1 MNKLKMSKL
10 RMSRINIYK
19 KLFLLLI
26 FTTFLS
32 ATGFKGTDGDD
43 DVYTQINKNM
53 DVFGKLYKEIMLDYV
68 DEIDGDKFMKAGI
81 EGMLGTLDPYTNF
94 LDESRK
100 DEIDLITTGK
110 YGGVGITVGMKDSI
124 IIVTDILEGYSAQK
138 EGIRRGDKIIEIDG
152 SSMLGRKVSDVR
164 TYTRGE
170 PGTQL
175 KIKVLRGEKELDF
188 TLTRQ
193 EIQLKNVSYK
203 GTIEDGIG
211 YIKLDRFSRYAEN
224 EIIDAIT
231 EIKAKGDVRGVILDL
246 RGNPGGLLDAAIG
259 ILNKFNNKGDLLLT
273 TKGRKLDSERK
284 YFATENPMLDKN
296 VPLVVLIDEG
306 SASASEI
313 VAGAIQDLDRGVLV
327 GTKSFGKGLVQVF
340 QPLSFGNQLKI
351 TNQKYFTPSGRWIQ
365 SKNYFKEN
373 KYGVF
378 KPNPYFNQKEF
389 KTLNGRTVLT
399 EGGIT
404 PDFVVDVIK
413 DNELLQALNYE
424 DMYYRYAAVYTA
436 ENPDGSN
443 FTMNDGVLN
452 GFLSYISTA
461 DFSFNTN
468 AERELAQLKKDTEDK
483 MYSEKVK
490 SYISLLEGELK
501 TEKFKDFEN
510 SKPVISQKLEAE
522 ILRRYN
528 KPEKLVVEAGLKDD
542 LQLQEALRIIKDRGL
557 YNSLLEPK

>member
-32 ATGFKGTDGDD
+32 VTGFKGADGDD

>member
-1 MNKLKMSKL
+1 MIKFRYFHKLSL
-10 RMSRINIYK
+10 II
-19 KLFLLLI
+19 LI
-26 FTTFLS
+26 FIAF
-32 ATGFKGTDGDD
+32 TGASLPGGGDD
-43 DVYTQINKNM
+43 DVYTQINRNM

-110 YGGVGITVGMKDSI
+110 YGGVGITVGMKDSMI
-124 IIVTDILEGYSAQK
+124 VVTDILEGYSAQK
-138 EGIRRGDKIIEIDG
+138 EGLRRGDKIIEIDG
-152 SSMLGRKVSDVR
+152 TSMLGKKVGDVR

-170 PGTQL
+170 PGTQM
-175 KIKVLRGEKELDF
+175 KMKVLRGEKEVDF
-188 TLTRQ
+188 NLTRQ

-224 EIIDAIT
+224 EIVDAIT
-231 EIKAKGDVRGVILDL
+231 EIKAKGDVKGVILDL

-259 ILNKFNNKGDLLLT
+259 ILNKFTNKGDLLLT

-284 YFATENPMLDKN
+284 YFTTENPMLGND

-365 SKNYFKEN
+365 AKNYFKEN

-389 KTLNGRTVLT
+389 KTLGGRIVFA

-404 PDFVVDVIK
+404 PDQVIDIIK
-413 DNELLQALNYE
+413 DNELLEALNYE
-424 DMYYRYAAVYTA
+424 DMYYRFAVKYTE
-436 ENPDGSN
+436 ENPDGNSFVMSDDIIN
-443 FTMNDGVLN
+443 R
-452 GFLSYISTA
+452 FLEFISTT
-461 DFSFNTN
+461 DFAFNTS
-468 AERELAQLKKDTEDK
+468 AELELAQLKKNADEK

-490 SYISLLEGELK
+490 SYIGLLEGELK
-501 TEKFKDFEN
+501 AEKFKDFE
-510 SKPVISQKLEAE
+510 SSRPVIRQKLELE
-522 ILRRYN
+522 IMRKYN
-528 KPEKLVVEAGLKDD
+528 KPEKMIVELSAKDD
-542 LQLQEALRIIKDRGL
+542 QQLQEALRIIKDRGL
-557 YNSLLEPK
+557 YNSMLQPK

>member
-1 MNKLKMSKL
+1 MIKFRYFHKLSL
-10 RMSRINIYK
+10 II
-19 KLFLLLI
+19 LI
-26 FTTFLS
+26 FIAF
-32 ATGFKGTDGDD
+32 TGASLPGGGDD
-43 DVYTQINKNM
+43 DVYTQINRNM

-110 YGGVGITVGMKDSI
+110 YGGVGITVGMKDSMI
-124 IIVTDILEGYSAQK
+124 VVTDILEGYSAQK
-138 EGIRRGDKIIEIDG
+138 EGLRRGDKIIEIDG
-152 SSMLGRKVSDVR
+152 TSMLGKKVGDVR

-170 PGTQL
+170 PGTQM
-175 KIKVLRGEKELDF
+175 KMKVLRGEKEVDF
-188 TLTRQ
+188 NLTRQ

-224 EIIDAIT
+224 EIVDAIT
-231 EIKAKGDVRGVILDL
+231 EIKAKGDVKGVILDL

-259 ILNKFNNKGDLLLT
+259 ILNKFTNKGDLLLT

-284 YFATENPMLDKN
+284 YFTTENPMLGND

-365 SKNYFKEN
+365 AKNYFKEN

-389 KTLNGRTVLT
+389 KTLGGRIVFA

-404 PDFVVDVIK
+404 PDQVIDIIK
-413 DNELLQALNYE
+413 DNELLEALNYE
-424 DMYYRYAAVYTA
+424 DMYYRFAVKHTD
-436 ENPDGSN
+436 ENPDGNS
-443 FTMNDGVLN
+443 FVMNDDIIN
-452 GFLSYISTA
+452 RFLEFISAT
-461 DFSFNTN
+461 DFAFNTS
-468 AERELAQLKKDTEDK
+468 AELELAQLKKNADEK

-490 SYISLLEGELK
+490 SYIGLLEGELK
-501 TEKFKDFEN
+501 AEKFKDFE
-510 SKPVISQKLEAE
+510 SSRPVIRQKLEIE
-522 ILRRYN
+522 ILRKYN
-528 KPEKLVVEAGLKDD
+528 KPEKMIVELSAKDD
-542 LQLQEALRIIKDRGL
+542 QQLQEAIRIIKDKGL
-557 YNSLLEPK
+557 YNSMLQPK

>member
-1 MNKLKMSKL
+1 MSKL
-10 RMSRINIYK
+10 RMSKMNIYK

-32 ATGFKGTDGDD
+32 VAGFKGADGDD

-110 YGGVGITVGMKDSI
+110 YGGVGISVGMKDSM
-124 IIVTDILEGYSAQK
+124 IVITDILEGYSAQK
-138 EGIRRGDKIIEIDG
+138 EGLRRGDKIIEIDG
-152 SSMLGRKVSDVR
+152 TSLLGRKVSDVR

-175 KIKVLRGEKELDF
+175 RIKVLRGDKELEF

-224 EIIDAIT
+224 EIVDAIT
-231 EIKAKGDVRGVILDL
+231 EIKAKGEVKGIILDL

-259 ILNKFNNKGDLLLT
+259 ILSKFNNKGDLLLT

-284 YFATENPMLDKN
+284 YFSAENPMLDRN

-404 PDFVVDVIK
+404 PDYIVDVIK
-413 DNELLQALNYE
+413 DNELLEALNYE
-424 DMYYRYAAVYTA
+424 DMYYRYAAVYA
-436 ENPDGSN
+436 SENPDGAN

-452 GFLSYISTA
+452 GFLNYISTA

-522 ILRRYN
+522 IMRRYN
-528 KPEKLVVEAGLKDD
+528 KPEKLVVETGLKED

-557 YNSLLEPK
+557 YNSMLEPK

>member
-1 MNKLKMSKL
+1 MVKIKYL
-10 RMSRINIYK
+10 SR
-19 KLFLLLI
+19 LSLI
-26 FTTFLS
+26 ITIFIVFTGAKFS
-32 ATGFKGTDGDD
+32 GPGGDD

-110 YGGVGITVGMKDSI
+110 YGGVGISVGMKDSMI
-124 IIVTDILEGYSAQK
+124 IITDILDGYSAQK
-138 EGIRRGDKIIEIDG
+138 EGIRRGDKILEIDG
-152 SSMLGRKVSDVR
+152 TSMLGKKVVDVR

-170 PGTQL
+170 PGTTM
-175 KIKVLRGEKELDF
+175 KMKVQRGDKEMEF

-224 EIIDAIT
+224 EIVDAIT
-231 EIKAKGDVRGVILDL
+231 EIKAKGDVKGVILDL

-259 ILNKFNNKGDLLLT
+259 ILNKFTNKGDLLLT

-284 YFATENPMLDKN
+284 YFATENPMLGKD
-296 VPLVVLIDEG
+296 VPLVLLIDEN

-365 SKNYFKEN
+365 AKNYFKEN

-389 KTLNGRTVLT
+389 KTLGGRIVYA

-404 PDFVVDVIK
+404 PDQIVDVIK
-413 DNELLQALNYE
+413 DNELLEALNYE
-424 DMYYRYAAVYTA
+424 DMYYRYAVKFAE

-443 FTMNDGVLN
+443 FVMNDIVLGQFYN
-452 GFLSYISTA
+452 YITTT
-461 DFSFNTN
+461 DFSYNSS
-468 AERELAQLKKDTEDK
+468 AEMELAQLKKDTDDK

-490 SYISLLEGELK
+490 SYIGLLEGELK
-501 TEKFKDFEN
+501 SEKFRDFEN
-510 SKPVISQKLEAE
+510 SKPIIRQKLESE

-528 KPEKLVVEAGLKDD
+528 KPEKLVVESALKDD
-542 LQLQEALRIIKDRGL
+542 QQLQEALRIIKDRGL
-557 YNSLLEPK
+557 YNSMLEPK

>member
-1 MNKLKMSKL
+1 MVKLK
-10 RMSRINIYK
+10 
-19 KLFLLLI
+19 FLLRLSLI
-26 FTTFLS
+26 ITMFFVFTGAKFS
-32 ATGFKGTDGDD
+32 GGGGDD

-81 EGMLGTLDPYTNF
+81 EGMLGTLDPYTNY

-110 YGGVGITVGMKDSI
+110 YGGVGITVGMKDSM
-124 IIVTDILEGYSAQK
+124 IIVTDILDGYSAQK
-138 EGIRRGDKIIEIDG
+138 EGIRRGDKIMEIDG
-152 SSMLGRKVSDVR
+152 TSMLGKKVGDVR
-164 TYTRGE
+164 TFTRGE
-170 PGTQL
+170 PGTQM
-175 KIKVLRGEKELDF
+175 KMRVQRGDKDMDF

-203 GTIEDGIG
+203 GTIEEGIG

-231 EIKAKGDVRGVILDL
+231 EIKAKGEIKGIILDL
-246 RGNPGGLLDAAIG
+246 RGNQGGLLDAAIG
-259 ILNKFNNKGDLLLT
+259 ILNKFTNKGDLLLT
-273 TKGRKLDSERK
+273 TKGRKIDSERK
-284 YFATENPMLDKN
+284 YFAAESPMLNKD
-296 VPLVVLIDEG
+296 VPLVLLIDEN

-340 QPLSFGNQLKI
+340 QPLSYGNQLKI
-351 TNQKYFTPSGRWIQ
+351 TNQKYYTPSGRWIQ
-365 SKNYFKEN
+365 AKNYFKEN

-389 KTLNGRTVLT
+389 KTLNGRIVLA

-404 PDFVVDVIK
+404 PDQIIDVIK
-413 DNELLQALNYE
+413 NNELLEALNYE
-424 DMYYRYAAVYTA
+424 DMYYKYALKYAE
-436 ENPDGSN
+436 ENPDGNS
-443 FTMNDGVLN
+443 FVMNDIVLN
-452 GFLSYISTA
+452 QFLGFISTT
-461 DFSFNTN
+461 DFTFNTN
-468 AERELAQLKKDTEDK
+468 AERELAQLKKDTDDK

-490 SYISLLEGELK
+490 SYIGLLEGELK
-501 TEKFKDFEN
+501 SEKFKDFEI
-510 SKPVISQKLEAE
+510 SKPVIRQKLESE

-528 KPEKLVVEAGLKDD
+528 KPEKIVVEATLKDD
-542 LQLQEALRIIKDRGL
+542 QQLQEALRIIKDKGI
-557 YNSLLEPK
+557 YNGMLEPK

>member
-1 MNKLKMSKL
+1 MSKIKYL
-10 RMSRINIYK
+10 P
-19 KLFLLLI
+19 KLSLI
-26 FTTFLS
+26 ITIFFVFTGARFS
-32 ATGFKGTDGDD
+32 GGGGDD

-110 YGGVGITVGMKDSI
+110 YGGVGITVGMKDSM
-124 IIVTDILEGYSAQK
+124 IIVTDILDGYSAQK
-138 EGIRRGDKIIEIDG
+138 EGIRRGDKIMEIDG
-152 SSMLGRKVSDVR
+152 TSLVGKKVGDVR
-164 TYTRGE
+164 TFTRGE
-170 PGTQL
+170 PGTQM
-175 KIKVLRGEKELDF
+175 KMKVQRGDKDMEF

-231 EIKAKGDVRGVILDL
+231 EIKTKGEVKGIILDL

-259 ILNKFNNKGDLLLT
+259 ILNKFTNKGDLLLT

-284 YFATENPMLDKN
+284 YFATENPILGKD
-296 VPLVVLIDEG
+296 VPLVLLIDEN

-340 QPLSFGNQLKI
+340 QPLSYGNQLKI
-351 TNQKYFTPSGRWIQ
+351 TNQKYYTPSGRWIQ
-365 SKNYFKEN
+365 AKNYFKEN

-389 KTLNGRTVLT
+389 KTLNGRIVLA

-404 PDFVVDVIK
+404 PDQIIDVIK
-413 DNELLQALNYE
+413 VNELLEALNYE
-424 DMYYRYAAVYTA
+424 DMYYKYALKYVE
-436 ENPDGSN
+436 ENPDGNS
-443 FTMNDGVLN
+443 FVMNDNVLSQ
-452 GFLSYISTA
+452 FLSFISTT
-461 DFSFNTN
+461 DFTFNTT
-468 AERELAQLKKDTEDK
+468 AEKELAQLKKDTDDK

-490 SYISLLEGELK
+490 SYIGLLEGELK
-501 TEKFKDFEN
+501 SEKFKDFEK
-510 SKPVISQKLEAE
+510 SKPIIRQKLESE

-528 KPEKLVVEAGLKDD
+528 KPEKIVVEATLKDD
-542 LQLQEALRIIKDRGL
+542 QQLQEALRIIKDKGL
-557 YNSLLEPK
+557 YNSMLEPK

>member
-1 MNKLKMSKL
+1 MINLRKFHKLSL
-10 RMSRINIYK
+10 II
-19 KLFLLLI
+19 LI
-26 FTTFLS
+26 FISF
-32 ATGFKGTDGDD
+32 TGASLPGGGDD
-43 DVYTQINKNM
+43 DVYTQINRNM

-110 YGGVGITVGMKDSI
+110 YGGVGITVGMKDSMI
-124 IIVTDILEGYSAQK
+124 VVTDILEGYSAQK
-138 EGIRRGDKIIEIDG
+138 EGLRRGDKIIEIDG
-152 SSMLGRKVSDVR
+152 TSMLGKKVGDVR
-164 TYTRGE
+164 TFTRGE
-170 PGTQL
+170 PGTQMRMR
-175 KIKVLRGEKELDF
+175 VLRGDKEVDF

-224 EIIDAIT
+224 EIVDAIT
-231 EIKAKGDVRGVILDL
+231 EIKSKGDVKGVILDL

-259 ILNKFNNKGDLLLT
+259 ILNKFTNKGDLLLT

-284 YFATENPMLDKN
+284 YFATENPMLGSD

-365 SKNYFKEN
+365 AKNYFKEN

-389 KTLNGRTVLT
+389 KTLGGRIVFA

-404 PDFVVDVIK
+404 PDQVIDIIK
-413 DNELLQALNYE
+413 DNELLEALNYE
-424 DMYYRYAAVYTA
+424 DMYYRFAVKYTE
-436 ENPDGSN
+436 ENPDGNS
-443 FTMNDGVLN
+443 FVMNDDIIN
-452 GFLSYISTA
+452 RFLEFISTT
-461 DFSFNTN
+461 DFAFNTS
-468 AERELAQLKKDTEDK
+468 AELELAQLKKNADDK

-490 SYISLLEGELK
+490 SYIGLLEGELK
-501 TEKFKDFEN
+501 AEKFKDFES
-510 SKPVISQKLEAE
+510 SKPVIRQKLELE
-522 ILRRYN
+522 IMRKYN
-528 KPEKLVVEAGLKDD
+528 KPEKMIVELSAKDD
-542 LQLQEALRIIKDRGL
+542 QQLQEALRIIKDRGL
-557 YNSLLEPK
+557 YNSMLQPK

>member
-1 MNKLKMSKL
+1 MIKFRKFHKLS
-10 RMSRINIYK
+10 
-19 KLFLLLI
+19 LI
-26 FTTFLS
+26 IFIFIAFTGASLP
-32 ATGFKGTDGDD
+32 GGGDD
-43 DVYTQINKNM
+43 DVYTQINRNM

-110 YGGVGITVGMKDSI
+110 YGGVGITVGMKDSMI
-124 IIVTDILEGYSAQK
+124 VVTDILEGYSAQK
-138 EGIRRGDKIIEIDG
+138 EGLRRGDKIIEIDG
-152 SSMLGRKVSDVR
+152 TSMLGKKVGDVR
-164 TYTRGE
+164 TFTRGE
-170 PGTQL
+170 PGTQM
-175 KIKVLRGEKELDF
+175 KMKVLRGEKEMDF
-188 TLTRQ
+188 NLTRQ

-224 EIIDAIT
+224 EIVDAIT
-231 EIKAKGDVRGVILDL
+231 EIKSKGEVKGVILDL

-259 ILNKFNNKGDLLLT
+259 ILNKFTNKGDLLLT

-284 YFATENPMLDKN
+284 YFATENPMLGND

-365 SKNYFKEN
+365 AKNYFKEN

-389 KTLNGRTVLT
+389 RTIGGRIVFA

-404 PDFVVDVIK
+404 PDQVIDVIK
-413 DNELLQALNYE
+413 DNELLEALNYE
-424 DMYYRYAAVYTA
+424 DMYYRFAAKYTE

-443 FTMNDGVLN
+443 FVMNDDIIN
-452 GFLSYISTA
+452 RFLEFISTT
-461 DFSFNTN
+461 DFAFNTS
-468 AERELAQLKKDTEDK
+468 AELELAQLKKNADDK

-490 SYISLLEGELK
+490 SYIGLLEGELK
-501 TEKFKDFEN
+501 AEKFKDFES
-510 SKPVISQKLEAE
+510 SKPVIRQKLELE
-522 ILRRYN
+522 IMRKYN
-528 KPEKLVVEAGLKDD
+528 KPEKMIVELSAKDD
-542 LQLQEALRIIKDRGL
+542 QQLQEALRIIKDRGL
-557 YNSLLEPK
+557 YNSMLQPK

>member
-1 MNKLKMSKL
+1 MINLKNFHKLS
-10 RMSRINIYK
+10 
-19 KLFLLLI
+19 LI
-26 FTTFLS
+26 FLIFF
-32 ATGFKGTDGDD
+32 AFTGASLPGGGDD
-43 DVYTQINKNM
+43 DVYTQINRNM

-110 YGGVGITVGMKDSI
+110 YGGVGITVGMKDSMI
-124 IIVTDILEGYSAQK
+124 VVTDILEGYSAQK
-138 EGIRRGDKIIEIDG
+138 EGLRRGDKIIEIDG
-152 SSMLGRKVSDVR
+152 TTMLGKKVGDVR

-170 PGTQL
+170 PGTQM
-175 KIKVLRGEKELDF
+175 KMKVLRGEKEVDF

-203 GTIEDGIG
+203 GTLEDGIG

-224 EIIDAIT
+224 EIVDAIT
-231 EIKAKGDVRGVILDL
+231 EIKSKGEVKGIILDL

-259 ILNKFNNKGDLLLT
+259 ILNKFTNKGDLLLT

-284 YFATENPMLDKN
+284 YFATENPMLGSD

-313 VAGAIQDLDRGVLV
+313 VAGAIQDLDRGILV

-365 SKNYFKEN
+365 AKNYFKEN

-389 KTLNGRTVLT
+389 KTIGGRIVFA

-404 PDFVVDVIK
+404 PDRVIDIIK
-413 DNELLQALNYE
+413 DNELLEALNYE
-424 DMYYRYAAVYTA
+424 DMYYRFAVKFTE
-436 ENPDGSN
+436 ENPDGNN
-443 FTMNDGVLN
+443 FVMNDDIMN
-452 GFLSYISTA
+452 RFLEFISTT
-461 DFSFNTN
+461 DFAFNTS
-468 AERELAQLKKDTEDK
+468 AEQELAQLKKNADEK

-490 SYISLLEGELK
+490 SYIGLLEGELK
-501 TEKFKDFEN
+501 AEKFKDFES
-510 SKPVISQKLEAE
+510 SKPVIKQKLEIE
-522 ILRRYN
+522 ILRKYN
-528 KPEKLVVEAGLKDD
+528 KPEKMIVELSAKDD
-542 LQLQEALRIIKDRGL
+542 QQLQEALKIVKDRGL
-557 YNSLLEPK
+557 YNSMLQPK

>member
-1 MNKLKMSKL
+1 MVKIKYL
-10 RMSRINIYK
+10 SR
-19 KLFLLLI
+19 LSLI
-26 FTTFLS
+26 ITIFIVFTGAKFS
-32 ATGFKGTDGDD
+32 GPGGDD

-110 YGGVGITVGMKDSI
+110 YGGVGISVGMKDSMI
-124 IIVTDILEGYSAQK
+124 IITDILDGYSAQK
-138 EGIRRGDKIIEIDG
+138 EGIRRGDKLIEIDG
-152 SSMLGRKVSDVR
+152 TTMLGKKVSDVR

-170 PGTQL
+170 PGTTM
-175 KIKVLRGEKELDF
+175 KMKVQRGDKEMEF

-203 GTIEDGIG
+203 GSIEDGIG

-224 EIIDAIT
+224 EIVDAIT
-231 EIKAKGDVRGVILDL
+231 ELKAKGDVKGVILDL

-259 ILNKFNNKGDLLLT
+259 ILNKFTNKGDLLLT

-284 YFATENPMLDKN
+284 YFATENPMLGKD
-296 VPLVVLIDEG
+296 VPLVVLIDEN

-365 SKNYFKEN
+365 AKNYFKEN

-389 KTLNGRTVLT
+389 KTLNGRIVMA

-404 PDFVVDVIK
+404 PDQVIDVIK
-413 DNELLQALNYE
+413 DNELLEALNYE
-424 DMYYRYAAVYTA
+424 DMYYRYAVKFAE
-436 ENPDGSN
+436 ENPDGNS
-443 FTMNDGVLN
+443 FVMNDIVLGQFFN
-452 GFLSYISTA
+452 YITST
-461 DFSFNTN
+461 DFSFNSN
-468 AERELAQLKKDTEDK
+468 AEKELAQLKKDTDEK

-490 SYISLLEGELK
+490 SYIGLLEGELK
-501 TEKFKDFEN
+501 SEKFKDFEN
-510 SKPVISQKLEAE
+510 SKPIIRQKLESE

-528 KPEKLVVEAGLKDD
+528 KPEKLVVESALKEDQ
-542 LQLQEALRIIKDRGL
+542 QLQEALRIIKDRGL

>member
-1 MNKLKMSKL
+1 MINLRKFHKLSL
-10 RMSRINIYK
+10 II
-19 KLFLLLI
+19 LI
-26 FTTFLS
+26 FISF
-32 ATGFKGTDGDD
+32 TGASLPGGGDD
-43 DVYTQINKNM
+43 DVYTQINRNM

-110 YGGVGITVGMKDSI
+110 YGGVGITVGMKDSMI
-124 IIVTDILEGYSAQK
+124 VVTDILEGYSAQK
-138 EGIRRGDKIIEIDG
+138 EGLRRGDKIIEIDG
-152 SSMLGRKVSDVR
+152 TSMLGKKVGDVR
-164 TYTRGE
+164 TFTRGE
-170 PGTQL
+170 PGTQMRMR
-175 KIKVLRGEKELDF
+175 VLRGDKEVDF

-224 EIIDAIT
+224 EIVDAIT
-231 EIKAKGDVRGVILDL
+231 EIKSKGDVKGVILDL

-259 ILNKFNNKGDLLLT
+259 ILNKFTNKGDLLLT

-284 YFATENPMLDKN
+284 YFATENPMLGSD

-365 SKNYFKEN
+365 AKNYFKEN

-389 KTLNGRTVLT
+389 RTIGGRIVFA

-404 PDFVVDVIK
+404 PDQIIDVIK
-413 DNELLQALNYE
+413 DNELLEALNYE
-424 DMYYRYAAVYTA
+424 DMYYRFAVKYTE
-436 ENPDGSN
+436 ENPDGNS
-443 FTMNDGVLN
+443 FVMNDDVLN
-452 GFLSYISTA
+452 RFLEFISTT
-461 DFSFNTN
+461 DFAFNTS
-468 AERELAQLKKDTEDK
+468 AEQELAQLKKNADEK

-490 SYISLLEGELK
+490 SYIGLLEGELK
-501 TEKFKDFEN
+501 AEKFKDFES
-510 SKPVISQKLEAE
+510 SKPVIRQKLELE
-522 ILRRYN
+522 IMRKYN
-528 KPEKLVVEAGLKDD
+528 KPEKMIVETSAKDD
-542 LQLQEALRIIKDRGL
+542 QQLQEALRIIKDRGL
-557 YNSLLEPK
+557 YNSMLQPK

>member
-1 MNKLKMSKL
+1 MIKLISLRKL
-10 RMSRINIYK
+10 S
-19 KLFLLLI
+19 LFLAALFIL
-26 FTTFLS
+26 TSASTFS
-32 ATGFKGTDGDD
+32 GGDD

-100 DEIDLITTGK
+100 DEVDLITTGK

-124 IIVTDILEGYSAQK
+124 IIITDILEGYSAQR
-138 EGIRRGDKIIEIDG
+138 EGLRRGDKILSIDG
-152 SSMLGRKVSDVR
+152 NSMAGRKMGDVR
-164 TYTRGE
+164 SFTRGE
-170 PGTQL
+170 PGT
-175 KIKVLRGEKELDF
+175 KMNMKVQRGDKELDF

-224 EIIDAIT
+224 EIVDAIN
-231 EIKAKGDVRGVILDL
+231 EIKSKGDVKGIILDM

-259 ILNKFNNKGDLLLT
+259 ILNKFVDKGNLLLT

-284 YFATENPMLDKN
+284 YFSSET
-296 VPLVVLIDEG
+296 PLVNKDVSLVIIIDEG
-306 SASASEI
+306 TASASEI
-313 VAGAIQDLDRGVLV
+313 VAGAIQDLDRGVIV

-351 TNQKYFTPSGRWIQ
+351 TNQKYYTPSGRWIQ

-389 KTLNGRTVLT
+389 KTIGGRTVFA

-404 PDFVVDVIK
+404 PDRIIDVVK
-413 DNELLQALNYE
+413 NNELLEALNYE
-424 DMYYRYAAVYTA
+424 DMYFRFAAKYTE
-436 ENPDGSN
+436 ENPDASRFVMSDDILNQFYQYVSN
-443 FTMNDGVLN
+443 
-452 GFLSYISTA
+452 S
-461 DFSFNTN
+461 DFVFNTD
-468 AERELAQLKKDTEDK
+468 AEQELALLKKDADDK
-483 MYSEKVK
+483 QYSEKVK
-490 SYISLLEGELK
+490 SYIGLLEGELK
-501 TEKFKDFEN
+501 AEKFRDFEK
-510 SKPVISQKLEAE
+510 SKPVITQKLEYE
-522 ILRRYN
+522 MLKKYSM
-528 KPEKLVVEAGLKDD
+528 PEKVVIESGLKGD
-542 LQLQEALRIIKDRGL
+542 QQVQEAILIIKDRGL
-557 YNSLLEPK
+557 YNSLLEPR

>member
-1 MNKLKMSKL
+1 MSKL
-10 RMSRINIYK
+10 K
-19 KLFLLLI
+19 FLPKLSLI
-26 FTTFLS
+26 LTIFFVFTGARFS
-32 ATGFKGTDGDD
+32 GGDGDD

-110 YGGVGITVGMKDSI
+110 YGGVGITVGMKDSMI
-124 IIVTDILEGYSAQK
+124 IITDILDGYSAQK
-138 EGIRRGDKIIEIDG
+138 EGIRRGDKLLEIDG
-152 SSMLGRKVSDVR
+152 TSMLGKKVGDVR
-164 TYTRGE
+164 SYTRGE
-170 PGTQL
+170 PGTQM
-175 KIKVLRGEKELDF
+175 KMKVQRSDKEMEF

-211 YIKLDRFSRYAEN
+211 YIKLERFSRYAEN
-224 EIIDAIT
+224 EIIDAIN
-231 EIKAKGDVRGVILDL
+231 EIKAKGDVKGVILDL

-259 ILNKFNNKGDLLLT
+259 ILNKFTNKGDLLLT

-284 YFATENPMLDKN
+284 YFATENPMLGKD
-296 VPLVVLIDEG
+296 VPLVLLIDEN

-313 VAGAIQDLDRGVLV
+313 LAGAIQDLDRGVLV

-340 QPLSFGNQLKI
+340 QQLSYGNQLKI

-365 SKNYFKEN
+365 AKNYFKEN

-389 KTLNGRTVLT
+389 KTLNGRIVLA

-404 PDFVVDVIK
+404 PDAIVDVIK
-413 DNELLQALNYE
+413 DNELLEALNFE
-424 DMYYRYAAVYTA
+424 DIYYRFAVKYA
-436 ENPDGSN
+436 EDNPDGNS
-443 FTMNDGVLN
+443 FVMNDIVLGAFYN
-452 GFLSYISTA
+452 YVTTT
-461 DFSFNTN
+461 DFSFNSS
-468 AERELAQLKKDTEDK
+468 AERELAQLKKETDEK

-490 SYISLLEGELK
+490 SYIGLLEGELK
-501 TEKFKDFEN
+501 SEKFKDFEN
-510 SKPVISQKLEAE
+510 SKPVIRQKLESE

-528 KPEKLVVEAGLKDD
+528 KPEKTVVEASLKDD
-542 LQLQEALRIIKDRGL
+542 QQLQEALRIIKDKGL

>member
-1 MNKLKMSKL
+1 MIKLK
-10 RMSRINIYK
+10 
-19 KLFLLLI
+19 FLPRLSLI
-26 FTTFLS
+26 LIIFFVFTGARFS
-32 ATGFKGTDGDD
+32 GGDGDD

-110 YGGVGITVGMKDSI
+110 YGGVGITVGMKDSMI
-124 IIVTDILEGYSAQK
+124 IITDILDGYSAQK
-138 EGIRRGDKIIEIDG
+138 EGIRRGDKLIEIDG
-152 SSMLGRKVSDVR
+152 TSMLGKKVGDVR
-164 TYTRGE
+164 SYTRGE
-170 PGTQL
+170 PGTQM
-175 KIKVLRGEKELDF
+175 KMKVQRGDKEMEF

-211 YIKLDRFSRYAEN
+211 YIKLERFSRYAEN
-224 EIIDAIT
+224 EIIDAIND
-231 EIKAKGDVRGVILDL
+231 IKAKGDVKGIILDL

-259 ILNKFNNKGDLLLT
+259 ILNKFTNKGDLLLT

-284 YFATENPMLDKN
+284 YFATENPMLGKD
-296 VPLVVLIDEG
+296 VPLVLLIDEN

-340 QPLSFGNQLKI
+340 QQLSYGNQLKI

-365 SKNYFKEN
+365 AKNYFKEN

-389 KTLNGRTVLT
+389 KTMNGRIVFA

-404 PDFVVDVIK
+404 PDQIIDVIK
-413 DNELLQALNYE
+413 DNELLEALNYE
-424 DMYYRYAAVYTA
+424 DMYYRFAVKYAE
-436 ENPDGSN
+436 ENPDGNS
-443 FTMNDGVLN
+443 FVMNDIVLGAFYN
-452 GFLSYISTA
+452 FVTTA

-468 AERELAQLKKDTEDK
+468 AERELAQLKKDTDDK

-490 SYISLLEGELK
+490 SYIGLLEGELK
-501 TEKFKDFEN
+501 SEKFKDFEN
-510 SKPVISQKLEAE
+510 SKPVIRHMLESE

-528 KPEKLVVEAGLKDD
+528 KPEKTVVEASLKDD
-542 LQLQEALRIIKDRGL
+542 QQLQEALRIIKDKGL

>member
-32 ATGFKGTDGDD
+32 VTGFKGTDGDD

-413 DNELLQALNYE
+413 DNELLQALSYE
-424 DMYYRYAAVYTA
+424 DMYYRYAAVYAA

>member
-413 DNELLQALNYE
+413 DNELLQALSYE
-424 DMYYRYAAVYTA
+424 DMYYRYAAVYAA

>member
-1 MNKLKMSKL
+1 MSKL
-10 RMSRINIYK
+10 RMSKMNIYK
-19 KLFLLLI
+19 KLFFLLI
-26 FTTFLS
+26 FTTLVS
-32 ATGFKGTDGDD
+32 VTGFKAPDGDD

-110 YGGVGITVGMKDSI
+110 YGGVGITVGMKDSV

-175 KIKVLRGEKELDF
+175 RVKVLRGDKELDF

-224 EIIDAIT
+224 EIVDAIT
-231 EIKAKGDVRGVILDL
+231 EIKAKGDVKGVILDL

-284 YFATENPMLDKN
+284 YFATENPMMDKS

-373 KYGVF
+373 KFGVF

-424 DMYYRYAAVYTA
+424 DMYYRYAAVYAA
-436 ENPDGSN
+436 ENPDGAN
-443 FTMNDGVLN
+443 FVMNDGVLN
-452 GFLSYISTA
+452 GFLNYISTA

-501 TEKFKDFEN
+501 TEKFKDFES
-510 SKPVISQKLEAE
+510 SKPVIAQKLEAE
-522 ILRRYN
+522 IMRRYN
-528 KPEKLVVEAGLKDD
+528 KPEKLVVEAGLKNDI
-542 LQLQEALRIIKDRGL
+542 QLQEALRIIKDRGL
-557 YNSLLEPK
+557 YNSLLEPR